1 MAAKRDTAEGTA
13 RGATALPD
21 ARPADASFGPIV
33 SSAHLAAGGS
43 PALSEAEFGLIL
55 AIRAFE
61 RWVVRCMA
69 AAGEPSLSPLEVV
82 MLNVV
87 HHRDRPKPAADI
99 ALILDIEEAHVAAY
113 ALKKLEKA
121 GLVAIRR
128 NGKEKLVEATAQ
140 GVAACERYAAVREQL
155 LVKGLRSSGPSEPTL
170 SEVGEALRALSG
182 YYNQAARSA
191 ATI

>member
-1 MAAKRDTAEGTA
+1 MASRKAGPATAEA
-13 RGATALPD
+13 AGAPGAALY
-21 ARPADASFGPIV
+21 GPIV

-55 AIRAFE
+55 SIRAFE

-69 AAGEPSLSPLEVV
+69 AAGEPNLSPLEVI

-87 HHRDRPKPAADI
+87 RHRDRPKPAADI

-113 ALKKLEKA
+113 ALKKLQKA

-128 NGKEKLVEATAQ
+128 NGKEKLVEATER
-140 GVAACERYAAVREQL
+140 GIAACERYAAVREQL
-155 LVKGLRSSGPSEPTL
+155 LVKGLRSSGPSEATL

>member
-1 MAAKRDTAEGTA
+1 
-13 RGATALPD
+13 
-21 ARPADASFGPIV
+21 
-33 SSAHLAAGGS
+33 
-43 PALSEAEFGLIL
+43 
-55 AIRAFE
+55 
-61 RWVVRCMA
+61 
-69 AAGEPSLSPLEVV
+69 
-82 MLNVV
+82 
-87 HHRDRPKPAADI
+87 
-99 ALILDIEEAHVAAY
+99 VAAY

-140 GVAACERYAAVREQL
+140 GVAVCERYAAVREQL
-155 LVKGLRSSGPSEPTL
+155 LVKGLRSSGPSEAAL

>member
-1 MAAKRDTAEGTA
+1 MPNDRAEMSKSAAEGA
-13 RGATALPD
+13 LDGALEKTLHE
-21 ARPADASFGPIV
+21 PIV

-69 AAGEPSLSPLEVV
+69 ASGETNLSPLEVV
-82 MLNVV
+82 MLHVV
-87 HHRDRPKPAADI
+87 RHRDRPKPAADI
-99 ALILDIEEAHVAAY
+99 ALILDIEEAHVASY
-113 ALKKLEKA
+113 ALKKLQKA

-128 NGKEKLVEATAQ
+128 VGKEKVVEATER
-140 GVAACERYAAVREQL
+140 GIEACTRYAAIREQL
-155 LVKGLRSSGPSEPTL
+155 LVKALRSSGPSEAAL

-191 ATI
+191 VTI